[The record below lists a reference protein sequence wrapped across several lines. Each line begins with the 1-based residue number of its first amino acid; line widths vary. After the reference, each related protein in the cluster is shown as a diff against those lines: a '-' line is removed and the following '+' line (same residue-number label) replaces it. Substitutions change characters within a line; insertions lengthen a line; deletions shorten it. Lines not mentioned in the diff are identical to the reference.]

1 MVSSSETVLICVFFL
16 LDINPSNQIS
26 FSVLILVPLERIP
39 RLLDEITLRTWFAT
53 FELLVIYRTA
63 IGSAYLTVRLNL
75 GLARFPRLL
84 RYCKILLLL
93 PPSATRN

>member
-63 IGSAYLTVRLNL
+63 IGSAYLTVRVNL
-75 GLARFPRLL
+75 GLARFLHLL
-84 RYCKILLLL
+84 RSRKTHLLSPLG
-93 PPSATRN
+93 AARN

>member
-39 RLLDEITLRTWFAT
+39 RLLAEITLRTWFAT
-53 FELLVIYRTA
+53 FELHVIYHIA
-63 IGSAYLTVRLNL
+63 IGSYLFNYSSKSRSSTL
-75 GLARFPRLL
+75 
-84 RYCKILLLL
+84 
-93 PPSATRN
+93 S